1 MKKGTKVTGVYMG
14 QPVTGEVY
22 SANETTVWIEVG
34 EMMCTCPIE
43 TVKEV
48 KVSPE
53 KKHVVINEG
62 VSGSQYVTK
71 VESGLF
77 IKRDGLLIEITG
89 TERITDK
96 TVRIYGRYI
105 DSGETYSENKRSH
118 TIIHTYSRN
127 NIRMAM

>member
-1 MKKGTKVTGVYMG
+1 MKKGTKVTGTYMG
-14 QPVTGEVY
+14 QKVTGEVY
-22 SANETTVWIEVG
+22 NINETTVWISVS

-48 KVSPE
+48 KAATT
-53 KKHVVINEG
+53 KKHVVINES

-71 VESGLF
+71 VDAGLF
-77 IKRDGLLIEITG
+77 IKRDGLLIEVTG

-96 TVRIYGRYI
+96 TVRIYGKYL
-105 DSGETYSENKRSH
+105 DSGESYSENKRSH

-127 NIRMAM
+127 NIRYAI